1 MPLGRILGICAVPLG
16 LFLVAIGVVLILE
29 PSLVG
34 GIVFAVLGGDLVLA
48 GVWMLVTGRPRSLPF
63 KAARPDSKPGTG
75 WSVFPDLR

>member
-1 MPLGRILGICAVPLG
+1 MPLGRILGLCALPLG
-16 LFLVAIGVVLILE
+16 LFLVAIGVVLILG

-63 KAARPDSKPGTG
+63 KASRPGLKPGTD
-75 WSVFPDLR
+75 WSAFPDLR